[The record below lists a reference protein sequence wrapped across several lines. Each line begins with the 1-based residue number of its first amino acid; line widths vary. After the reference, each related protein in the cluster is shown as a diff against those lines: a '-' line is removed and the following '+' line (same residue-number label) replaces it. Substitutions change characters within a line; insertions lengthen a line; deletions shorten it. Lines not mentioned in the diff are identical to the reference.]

1 MNEFRKLVEED
12 IIKLKG
18 YIEKELG
25 EHGLSIGQEGY
36 NFYISE
42 DKISQLYKHGLLKSE
57 DCTRTERRNQLFREE
72 FLVSDWE
79 QFINSN
85 ISWYMREIHNWF
97 SIEDL
102 LVNLYV
108 YLINKILNNPDQI
121 LDLLER
127 CRVNFDKFKIDKR
140 LPLQI
145 WIYLEGLKFEKSVKI
160 NSNFDL
166 IFIDFQCIIKKFS
179 GSVHNYEYPYLV
191 YNTEVQ
197 TRIEKF
203 SNDDIEVNEILE
215 DKAEWEEIWYEINK
229 LLFSFYLSG
238 LIFTYQTIIL
248 KPHWWISEDFSNSR
262 IYRDDREILKP
273 NFEELFKLHSEFNIG
288 NKIGSTNEIVDLI
301 EKSNIMKN
309 PNYILLINRYFQIF
323 ARKSS
328 QDRILDEFIILESLF
343 TSSNVTEIRFRL
355 SLNIAS
361 FLAESQQEFNE
372 ICKFIKD
379 IYSIRSSI
387 VHGEEWKKKLKRKK
401 IFKHFEL
408 DNIHQI
414 AEGIFIRL
422 KEMIDKSILRIMEWE
437 IKNNKSF
444 SNEAKD
450 LFFLNYYI
458 NNNLKKT

>member
-1 MNEFRKLVEED
+1 MIEFRKLVEED
-12 IIKLKG
+12 IIKIKG
-18 YIEKELG
+18 YVERELG

-36 NFYISE
+36 HFYIPE
-42 DKISQLYKHGLLKSE
+42 DKISQLYKYGLLKNE
-57 DCTRTERRNQLFREE
+57 DITRTERRNQLFREE
-72 FLVSDWE
+72 FLGSDWE
-79 QFINSN
+79 QFDNSS
-85 ISWYMREIHNWF
+85 ISWYMSKIYNWF

-121 LDLLER
+121 QNLLEM
-127 CRVNFDKFKIDKR
+127 CRVHFDKFKLDER

-145 WIYLEGLKFEKSVKI
+145 WVYLEGLKFEKSVKI
-160 NSNFDL
+160 NSKFEL
-166 IFIDFQCIIKKFS
+166 IFIDFQCIIKRFS

-197 TRIEKF
+197 TRIEKL
-203 SNDDIEVNEILE
+203 SNDDIEINEE
-215 DKAEWEEIWYEINK
+215 VEENGEWEENWYEINK
-229 LLFSFYLSG
+229 LLFSFYLNG
-238 LIFTYQTIIL
+238 LIFTYKTSII
-248 KPHWWISEDFSNSR
+248 KPPWWISEDSSNPR
-262 IYRDDREILKP
+262 IYSDDQKIFKP
-273 NFEELFKLHSEFNIG
+273 NFEELFNLYSECDIE
-288 NKIGSTNEIVDLI
+288 NKIGSINEIADLI

-328 QDRILDEFIILESLF
+328 QDRILDEFIILESIF

-361 FLAESQQEFNE
+361 FLAENQQEFNE

-387 VHGEEWKKKLKRKK
+387 VHGEEWKKRLKGKK

-437 IKNNKSF
+437 IKNNKLF
-444 SNEAKD
+444 INEAKD
-450 LFFLNYYI
+450 LFFLNYYM
-458 NNNLKKT
+458 NNNLDQA